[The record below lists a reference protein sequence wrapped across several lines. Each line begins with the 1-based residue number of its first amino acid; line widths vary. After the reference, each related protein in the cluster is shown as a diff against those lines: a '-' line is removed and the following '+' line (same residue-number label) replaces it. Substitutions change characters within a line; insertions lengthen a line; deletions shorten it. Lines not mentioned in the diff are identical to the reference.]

1 VARDDDEGGFSP
13 PPPRD
18 QRRWVHPSEL
28 ASAAAAAPLVPPA
41 TRRRTRRV
49 VLPRTRPTTLGPT
62 VLVVVALGASV
73 LGAGVALAGAAA
85 LGAFA
90 DAPERIVEG
99 GAVPA
104 GVVGDLTDTE
114 TVARIVDAVEPSVVG
129 IRVTTPDGVA
139 RGSGV
144 AIRANGLVAT
154 TAPLVAAV
162 GEGGV
167 VEVTDWRGR
176 VHAATVVGADADS
189 GVALLDVDAD
199 FLPVAPLATEG
210 PSRLGEMAIVVG
222 APGPSQVSGTASLGI
237 VSSLG
242 RVVSL
247 DGTTPMLGLA
257 ELDQALPQHALGGAV
272 LDRGGAV
279 VGIALPSLQGSFV
292 VPVETVRS
300 VVGELLATGEVA
312 WAWLGVEQGTDL
324 GVEQARSEG
333 VVSGAVV
340 GEVWPGSSA
349 DRAGL
354 RPGDVIVQ
362 VDGHAVTGINDLITE
377 IRARDVGSTVIL
389 TVSRDG
395 SRSWHPV
402 ELEERPPGR

>member
-18 QRRWVHPSEL
+18 ERRWVHPSEL
-28 ASAAAAAPLVPPA
+28 ASAAAASPLVPPRA
-41 TRRRTRRV
+41 RRWPV
-49 VLPRTRPTTLGPT
+49 VLPRTRPFTPGPT
-62 VLVVVALGASV
+62 VLVVLALGASV
-73 LGAGVALAGAAA
+73 LGGALALGGAAV
-85 LGAFA
+85 LGAFD
-90 DAPERIVEG
+90 DAPPERIVEG
-99 GAVPA
+99 GAMPA

-114 TVARIVDAVEPSVVG
+114 TIARLVDTVEPSVVG
-129 IRVTTPDGVA
+129 VRVNTADGTR

-144 AIRANGLVAT
+144 TIRANGLVAT
-154 TAPLVAAV
+154 SDALLA
-162 GEGGV
+162 GSSD

-176 VHAATVVGADADS
+176 VHTATVVGTDADS
-189 GVALLDVDAD
+189 GVAVLDVDAD

-210 PSRLGEMAIVVG
+210 PARLGEMAIVVG
-222 APGPSQVSGTASLGI
+222 APGPAQVSGTASLGI

-242 RVVSL
+242 RVVAI

-257 ELDQALPQHALGGAV
+257 EIDQALPQHSLGGAV
-272 LDRGGAV
+272 LDRTGAV

-300 VVGELLATGEVA
+300 VVGELLATGDVA

-324 GVEQARSEG
+324 GAAQAGAEG
-333 VVSGAVV
+333 VVNGAVV

-377 IRARDVGSTVIL
+377 IRGREVGSDVIL

-395 SRSWHPV
+395 ERYWRSV
-402 ELEERPPGR
+402 QLEERPAGR

>member
-18 QRRWVHPSEL
+18 ERRWVHPSEL
-28 ASAAAAAPLVPPA
+28 AGVAAASPLVPPRV
-41 TRRRTRRV
+41 RRRPV
-49 VLPRTRPTTLGPT
+49 VLPRTRPLTVGPT
-62 VLVVVALGASV
+62 VLVVIALGASV
-73 LGAGVALAGAAA
+73 LGAGLALGSAAV
-85 LGAFA
+85 LGAFD
-90 DAPERIVEG
+90 DAPAERIVDG
-99 GAVPA
+99 GAMPA

-114 TVARIVDAVEPSVVG
+114 TVARLVDAVEPSVVG
-129 IRVTTPDGVA
+129 VRITTVDGTR

-144 AIRANGLVAT
+144 TIRANGLVAT
-154 TAPLVAAV
+154 SDALLAGYTA
-162 GEGGV
+162 
-167 VEVTDWRGR
+167 VEVIDWRGR
-176 VHAATVVGADADS
+176 VHTATVAGTDPDS
-189 GVALLDVDAD
+189 GVALLDVDAE
-199 FLPVAPLATEG
+199 FLPVAPLATAG

-242 RVVSL
+242 RVVSI

-257 ELDQALPQHALGGAV
+257 EIDQALPEHALGGAV
-272 LDRGGAV
+272 LDRTGAV

-312 WAWLGVEQGTDL
+312 WPWLGVEGGTDL
-324 GVEQARSEG
+324 DAEQARAEG

-340 GEVWPGSSA
+340 GEVSPGSA
-349 DRAGL
+349 AERAGL
-354 RPGDVIVQ
+354 HPGDVIVQ

-377 IRARDVGSTVIL
+377 IRSRDVGSFVII
-389 TVSRDG
+389 TVSRAG
-395 SRSWHPV
+395 ERYWHSV
-402 ELEERPPGR
+402 QLEERPPGQ